1 MALFSE
7 SPWKWTSRF
16 QLLSGASLLV
26 GFVSALLHPLFGD
39 SSALGGVLF
48 FIAILCSWAL
58 VAGVVGTVVS
68 FVRERRGHHA
78 PPAKPVA

>member
-16 QLLSGASLLV
+16 LLLGGASFLV

-48 FIAILCSWAL
+48 YFAGLCSLAFW
-58 VAGVVGTVVS
+58 AGVVGAAIS